1 MSDIVTYAIGDVHGE
16 AERLARLHERIFED
30 IAGHGV
36 RARVIHLGDLVDRGP
51 GSRACVTRAMAMEEA
66 DDDIE
71 AITLMGNHEEMMI
84 KAVLSWDERTLSH
97 WTRNGGDATIASYL
111 AAAAH
116 IEPARW
122 REAVDDAHVD
132 WLSSRRTIFAAGDDL
147 FVHAGIDP
155 ETFPLHD
162 PATHMWMRS
171 REFFEDDAWPDR
183 APLRGLRVIHGHTPR
198 EDGRPQVTRR
208 RINVDT
214 GAVYGGPLTA
224 VVLAGDERP
233 RFLTA

>member
-1 MSDIVTYAIGDVHGE
+1 MTQFVTYAIGDVHGE
-16 AERLARLHERIFED
+16 ADRLARLHERIFAD
-30 IAGHGV
+30 IAGHGLP
-36 RARVIHLGDLVDRGP
+36 ARVIHLGDLVDRGP
-51 GSRACVTRAMAMEEA
+51 NSRACINRAMALEDA
-66 DDDIE
+66 DDE
-71 AITLMGNHEEMMI
+71 VESITLMGNHEEMMLR
-84 KAVLSWDERTLSH
+84 AVLSWDEAVLAR
-97 WTRNGGDATIASYL
+97 WRRNGGEETIVSYL
-111 AAAAH
+111 DAAPHHVDNWRAA
-116 IEPARW
+116 I
-122 REAVDDAHVD
+122 DDAHVD
-132 WLSSRRTIFAAGDDL
+132 WLSGLPTIFAVGDDV

-162 PATHMWMRS
+162 PATHMWTRS
-171 REFFEDDAWPDR
+171 REFFEDDSWPDR
-183 APLRGLRVIHGHTPR
+183 GPVRGLRVIHGHTPR